1 MEEINF
7 RKLLDNAPFGYA
19 YHKIIVDENEEAI
32 DYIFLEI
39 NSAFTQLTGIGSDI
53 INKRIT
59 EVVPSIVNDK
69 FNWIKY
75 YGEIAL
81 SGGLKEFE
89 QYSTPLNRWYKVQ
102 VYSKEKY
109 YFVTIFIDITKEK
122 TNLEELEEFFSVNLD
137 LLCIADVEG
146 NFIKTNRAWEDILGY
161 KTEELNKRKFL
172 EFVHPDDIPA
182 TLKAMET
189 LSHQEKV
196 INFVNRYRCQDG
208 SYRYIE
214 WRSHPKGNLIYA
226 AARDITERNEII
238 EALKHSEEKYK
249 ILVENANDIIY
260 SLTLNGDFIY
270 VSPVWKK
277 LLGHEPNELEG
288 KSFSEFVHPDDIPT
302 CFEFLQKIIES
313 KSNQAGIEYRV
324 LHKDGKWRYHKT
336 NGAPLLTPDGKVSY
350 FIGVA
355 RDITENKKTEEEL
368 KANEQQF
375 VRVIEH
381 LPISLSIITIDGTP
395 VYLNSKFIELFEIE
409 TDDYQ
414 KNISV
419 SELWTEPNDRLIW
432 LDELQKNGIIK
443 DYEMKLQSLKGKQLW
458 AIGSGILINYKN
470 QNCVLSTHID
480 ISRRKIAEEELA
492 TERNQ
497 LLSIFDSIDELIYVS
512 DTDTFEIVFANK
524 KLRNL
529 FGDDVIGKECYNVMQ
544 GKDGKCPFCNS
555 ERIKAIYPETYKWEY
570 TNHLNKTFIVYNR
583 MIRWTD
589 GRLLR
594 FEIAYDISERKKA
607 EQTLYESEEKLRAI
621 YNSANIGIL
630 IVNKEGHFIMVN
642 DWISDL
648 LKYSNDELL
657 NKTIIDVTYLEDIEV
672 SKTYFNKV
680 LKGEIENYKIDKRF
694 LRSDNGTVWCNLSVA
709 PIKDVEHNIIY
720 IVGMVIDITEQ
731 KYAEEELKKYA
742 AELIKINEEL
752 VISKELIE
760 ASLEQKN
767 ALIEE
772 LNDIKNR
779 LEITN
784 SEKDKFFSIIAHDLR
799 SPFQGFLG
807 LTKLMAEDL
816 DNMSMKDMRELSN
829 DMQNSANNLFK
840 LLDNLLQW
848 SRLQR
853 GAMDFKVDSINIHQ
867 IVQQNINIS
876 LETAKQK
883 NIKLIN
889 SVPAEIYAVADYQMI
904 NTVVRNLLSNA
915 IKFTNKNGNI
925 LIGAN
930 STPEKIVCV
939 FVKDDGIGMDK
950 QILSDLFK
958 IDKKVTRP
966 GTSGETSTGLGL
978 LLCKDFI
985 EKNNG
990 SIWVE
995 SEVDKGS
1002 TFFFTLPQNVTENVD
1017 LSIFGNFRTPDHS

>member
-39 NSAFTQLTGIGSDI
+39 NSAFTQLTGLGPEI
-53 INKRIT
+53 IDKRIT
-59 EVVPSIVNDK
+59 EVVPSIVKDK

-89 QYSTPLNRWYKVQ
+89 QYSTPLKRWFKVQ

-122 TNLEELEEFFSVNLD
+122 ENLEELEEFFSVNLD

-146 NFIKTNRAWEDILGY
+146 NFIKTNKAWEDILGY

-172 EFVHPDDIPA
+172 EFVHPDDMPS
-182 TLKAMET
+182 TLKAIET
-189 LSHQEKV
+189 LSHQEEV
-196 INFVNRYRCQDG
+196 INFVNRYRCKDG

-226 AARDITERNEII
+226 AARDITAHLDAN
-238 EALKHSEEKYK
+238 EALKNSEEKYK

-260 SLTLNGDFIY
+260 SLTLDGYFKY
-270 VSPVWKK
+270 VSPVWKQ
-277 LLGHEPNELEG
+277 LLGHEPEEVEG
-288 KSFSEFVHPDDIPT
+288 KLFSTFVHPDDIPT
-302 CFEFLQKIIES
+302 CFAFLQKVLDT
-313 KSNQAGIEYRV
+313 KSNQTGIEYRV

-336 NGAPLLTPDGKVSY
+336 NGAPVFDSNGNLIY

-368 KANEQQF
+368 MANELQF
-375 VRVIEH
+375 ERIIEN

-395 VYLNSKFIELFEIE
+395 VYLNSKCIELFEIE
-409 TDDYQ
+409 SEDYK

-419 SELWTEPNDRLIW
+419 ADLWTEPTDRIIW
-432 LDELQKNGIIK
+432 LDELQKKGIIK
-443 DYEMKLQSLKGKQLW
+443 DFEMKLQSLKGKQFW

-470 QNCVLSTHID
+470 QDCVLSTHID

-529 FGDDVIGKECYNVMQ
+529 YGDDITGKKCYNVMQ

-555 ERIKAIYPETYKWEY
+555 EHIKAIYPETYKWEY
-570 TNHLNKTFIVYNR
+570 TNHINKTFIVYNR
-583 MIRWTD
+583 MIKWTD

-594 FEIAYDISERKKA
+594 FEIAYDITERKKA
-607 EQTLYESEEKLRAI
+607 EQTLYENEEKLRAI

-630 IVNKEGHFIMVN
+630 IVNKESHFIMVN
-642 DWISDL
+642 DWISNL
-648 LKYSNDELL
+648 LKYSNEELL
-657 NKTIIDVTYLEDIEV
+657 SKTIIEVTHPDDSEI

-680 LKGEIENYKIDKRF
+680 LKGEIENYKIDKRY
-694 LRSDNGTVWCNLSVA
+694 LRSDNETVWCNLSVA
-709 PIKDVEHNIIY
+709 PIKDVEGNIIY

-752 VISKELIE
+752 VDSKHIIE

-772 LNDIKNR
+772 LNDITNR

-807 LTKLMAEDL
+807 LTRLMAEDL

-848 SRLQR
+848 SSLQR
-853 GAMDFKVDSINIHQ
+853 GAMDFKTDAINIHQ

-883 NIKLIN
+883 NINLIN

-904 NTVVRNLLSNA
+904 NTVIRNLLSNA
-915 IKFTNKNGNI
+915 IKFSNKNGNI
-925 LIGAN
+925 VIGAN

-1002 TFFFTLPQNVTENVD
+1002 TFFFTLPQNVTENID
-1017 LSIFGNFRTPDHS
+1017 LSIFGNF